1 MWLWKLSFGLVT
13 AAIPPWAHRLADR
26 GVLLGSLSLLSNST
40 RRWLGSSRQAMSPA
54 APLPTTTTS
63 QDCSAMAAEDIRQR
77 SALKKPPEGPDGFQE
92 N

>member
-1 MWLWKLSFGLVT
+1 
-13 AAIPPWAHRLADR
+13 
-26 GVLLGSLSLLSNST
+26 
-40 RRWLGSSRQAMSPA
+40 MSPA

-92 N
+92 R